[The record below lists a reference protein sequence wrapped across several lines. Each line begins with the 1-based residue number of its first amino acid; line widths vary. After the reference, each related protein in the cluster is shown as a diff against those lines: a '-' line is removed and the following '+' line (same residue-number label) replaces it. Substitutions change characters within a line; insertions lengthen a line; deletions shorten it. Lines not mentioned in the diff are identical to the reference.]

1 MKKTTLMLLI
11 LGGLVLTALPA
22 SAAPFILADHGH
34 GGHGGHGGRGGTVIV
49 TGGWGWGWGWGG
61 WGWGYPG
68 YGYGYGYDPAYGY
81 GRPAW
86 ARVKTDVSPEESRVY
101 LDGKLIGTADD
112 FDGWPD
118 YLYLRRG
125 HYRLE
130 FRLTGYEPVTIEVD
144 ARPGATI
151 KVDNHLKKIA
161 GAPRGSYDEPTVHP
175 VLRYWGKKKD
185 SVEAIEPGSH
195 DGARDGAYG
204 REERSRGDDEDDD
217 AYAPEPDRP
226 RAPRAREPARD
237 SDWRGDRRPSDATVA
252 APRVSTKSRL
262 HLRIEPPDA
271 AVYVDDRFVGTAEE
285 VNSLDKGVAVSPG
298 KHTVTVS
305 RPGFRDRSANVE
317 VSAGG
322 TEKVEISLS
331 R

>member
-1 MKKTTLMLLI
+1 MKKMTWMLLVI
-11 LGGLVLTALPA
+11 GGLVLTALPA
-22 SAAPFILADHGH
+22 SAAPFLLAQHGH
-34 GGHGGHGGRGGTVIV
+34 GGGHGGRGGTVIIG
-49 TGGWGWGWGWGG
+49 GGWGWGWGWGG

-68 YGYGYGYDPAYGY
+68 YGYAYGYDPAYGY

-86 ARVKTDVSPEESRVY
+86 ARVKTDVSPEEARLY

-185 SVEAIEPGSH
+185 SVVAIEPGS
-195 DGARDGAYG
+195 RDGVYG
-204 REERSRGDDEDDD
+204 RDERSRGDAEDDD
-217 AYAPEPDRP
+217 AYSPEPDRP
-226 RAPRAREPARD
+226 LPPRDREPARD
-237 SDWRGDRRPSDATVA
+237 SDWREDRRPSDATVA
-252 APRVSTKSRL
+252 APRGVSTRSRL
-262 HLRIEPPDA
+262 QLRIEPPDA

-285 VNSLDKGVAVSPG
+285 VNSLGRGVAVSPG

-305 RPGFRDRSANVE
+305 RPGFKDRSANVD

>member
-1 MKKTTLMLLI
+1 MKKTTLPLLI
-11 LGGLVLTALPA
+11 TVALLLTALPA
-22 SAAPFILADHGH
+22 SAAPVILAAH
-34 GGHGGHGGRGGTVIV
+34 GGHGGHGHGGRGTVIV
-49 TGGWGWGWGWGG
+49 TGGWGWGWGYPWG

-68 YGYGYGYDPAYGY
+68 YGYGYESAYGY
-81 GRPAW
+81 GRPVW
-86 ARVKTDVSPEESRVY
+86 ARVKTDVNPEEARVY

-130 FRLTGYEPVTIEVD
+130 FRLTGYEPRTVDID
-144 ARPGATI
+144 ARAGATI
-151 KVDNHLKKIA
+151 KLDDHLKKIS
-161 GAPRGSYDEPTVHP
+161 GSPRGSYNEPTVNP
-175 VLRYWGKKKD
+175 VLRFWGKKKD
-185 SVEAIEPGSH
+185 SVEPIEPGSH

-204 REERSRGDDEDDD
+204 RDERSPGDDEDDD

-226 RAPRAREPARD
+226 RAPREREPARD

-252 APRVSTKSRL
+252 APRVSTRSRL

-271 AVYVDDRFVGTAEE
+271 AVYVDDRFIGTAEE
-285 VNSLDKGVAVSPG
+285 VNSLDRGVAVSPG

-305 RPGFRDRSANVE
+305 RPGFKDRSTNVE